1 VEVTAH
7 RTDEQ
12 LGRDTLVFHREDGI
26 AENFHPQQNRE
37 LLEKIAAETGGR
49 YWRLEDV
56 AKLPAE
62 ISFSE
67 AGITTRETMD
77 LWDMPAIFILLL
89 LVLSTEWLL
98 RRKWGAV

>member
-1 VEVTAH
+1 
-7 RTDEQ
+7 
-12 LGRDTLVFHREDGI
+12 
-26 AENFHPQQNRE
+26 
-37 LLEKIAAETGGR
+37 
-49 YWRLEDV
+49 V

-77 LWDMPAIFILLL
+77 LWDMPAIFILVL

-98 RRKWGAV
+98 RRKWGGV